1 MAALGFKSD
10 GLKELW
16 SRLRFV
22 LLAIIIYRI
31 GTHIPVPGIDPLKI
45 SSLFDQNQGT
55 LLGLFNMFSGGALER
70 MSIMALNVVPYITAA
85 IVMNLLEATTPSLK
99 KLFRQEGES
108 GRRKRTAY
116 VRLGTLVL
124 AIFQST
130 GFAIALSSQGMAVT
144 PGLGFIITAVISF
157 VTGTMFLVWLGEQV
171 NERGIGNG
179 ISLIIF
185 ASIVSGL
192 PSAIG
197 QSFEASRQGE
207 ISLILLLLIAL
218 FAILAI
224 AFIVWIERA
233 QRRITVNYARRAPN
247 QMNTGQA
254 SHLPLKVNMAGVIPA
269 IFASSLVLFPASM
282 SSWFGQNDGFEWLQE
297 VSLALSPGQ
306 PLYVVVFAVLIAYF
320 CFFYTAIQFP
330 AKDISDNLKRSGG
343 FLPGIRPGD
352 HTVDY
357 IDNVMSRLTIWG
369 SMYMIVICLAPQFLI
384 VSANAPFLPRRNF
397 TINCSS
403 SGNGLHGSGT
413 ITPFIK
419 PVSISDEESKP

>member
-1 MAALGFKSD
+1 MSALGFKSD

-99 KLFRQEGES
+99 KLFRQEGET

-124 AIFQST
+124 AIFQSI
-130 GFAIALSSQGMAVT
+130 GFAIALSSQGMAVN
-144 PGLGFIITAVISF
+144 PGLGFVVTAVISF

-192 PSAIG
+192 PSAVG

-207 ISLILLLLIAL
+207 ISLVLLLLIAI

-233 QRRITVNYARRAPN
+233 QRRITVNYARRSPN
-247 QMNTGQA
+247 QMSMGQA

-282 SSWFGQNDGFEWLQE
+282 SSWFGQSDGFEWLQE

-306 PLYVVVFAVLIAYF
+306 PLYVIVFAVLIAYF
-320 CFFYTAIQFP
+320 CFFYK
-330 AKDISDNLKRSGG
+330 KDVWALKLHFNNLTKV
-343 FLPGIRPGD
+343 
-352 HTVDY
+352 H
-357 IDNVMSRLTIWG
+357 
-369 SMYMIVICLAPQFLI
+369 
-384 VSANAPFLPRRNF
+384 
-397 TINCSS
+397 
-403 SGNGLHGSGT
+403 
-413 ITPFIK
+413 
-419 PVSISDEESKP
+419 

>member
-1 MAALGFKSD
+1 MSALGFKSD

-99 KLFRQEGES
+99 KLFRQEGET

-124 AIFQST
+124 AIFQSI
-130 GFAIALSSQGMAVT
+130 GFAIALSSQGMAVN
-144 PGLGFIITAVISF
+144 PGLGFVVTAVISF

-185 ASIVSGL
+185 TSIVSGL
-192 PSAIG
+192 PSAVG

-207 ISLILLLLIAL
+207 ISLILLLLIAI

-233 QRRITVNYARRAPN
+233 QRRITVNYARRSPN
-247 QMNTGQA
+247 QMNMGQA
-254 SHLPLKVNMAGVIPA
+254 SHLPLKVNMAGVI
-269 IFASSLVLFPASM
+269 
-282 SSWFGQNDGFEWLQE
+282 LQYLP
-297 VSLALSPGQ
+297 VAWC
-306 PLYVVVFAVLIAYF
+306 
-320 CFFYTAIQFP
+320 CFRHP
-330 AKDISDNLKRSGG
+330 
-343 FLPGIRPGD
+343 
-352 HTVDY
+352 
-357 IDNVMSRLTIWG
+357 
-369 SMYMIVICLAPQFLI
+369 
-384 VSANAPFLPRRNF
+384 
-397 TINCSS
+397 
-403 SGNGLHGSGT
+403 
-413 ITPFIK
+413 
-419 PVSISDEESKP
+419 

>member
-1 MAALGFKSD
+1 MSALGFKSD

-99 KLFRQEGES
+99 KMFRQEGET

-124 AIFQST
+124 AIFQSI
-130 GFAIALSSQGMAVT
+130 GFAIALSSQGMAVN
-144 PGLGFIITAVISF
+144 PGTGFIITAVISF

-185 ASIVSGL
+185 VSIVSGL
-192 PSAIG
+192 PSAVG

-233 QRRITVNYARRAPN
+233 QRRITVNYARRNPN
-247 QMNTGQA
+247 KMNMGQA

-269 IFASSLVLFPASM
+269 IFASNSFISCSM
-282 SSWFGQNDGFEWLQE
+282 SSWFSQNEGFEWLQE

-306 PLYVVVFAVLIAYF
+306 PLYVVVFAVLMFIF
-320 CFFYTAIQFP
+320 VSFTLPFNFL
-330 AKDISDNLKRSGG
+330 LK
-343 FLPGIRPGD
+343 
-352 HTVDY
+352 Y
-357 IDNVMSRLTIWG
+357 I
-369 SMYMIVICLAPQFLI
+369 
-384 VSANAPFLPRRNF
+384 
-397 TINCSS
+397 
-403 SGNGLHGSGT
+403 
-413 ITPFIK
+413 
-419 PVSISDEESKP
+419 